1 MMDPARKESILG
13 DLRIAKAL
21 VLERRPDL
29 GLQVLRIALERMKG
43 AKT

>member
-1 MMDPARKESILG
+1 MDPALKESILG
-13 DLRIAKAL
+13 DLRIAKTF

-43 AKT
+43 AKA